1 VNERTWYRVFILLLL
16 SGLMLVACGGQ
27 EETPTEEVA
36 GQPEAPAGETVA
48 EEPAGEKVTIRLATW
63 AGVDEAAEL
72 QVILDEIN
80 ANEDR
85 FQIVHE
91 PAPADYYTK
100 MQTSLA
106 GGTAPDLFWL
116 SQEHIAGYAQQGAL
130 LDISDCLAASDNPAA
145 DLEDYFPEILKT
157 AQYEGRTYGL
167 PWIAQPV
174 VLYYNTALFEAAR
187 QDVPTNDWTWEEF
200 EAAAAAL
207 TEDTDGD
214 GRNDQWGFIMNGWPP
229 PQMFVWQAGGDV
241 VTTDLSASPIDSPEA
256 IEGFQFYADLIYD
269 DVHTPPES
277 VIQEQGFGEMFKAG
291 KIAMFMGGAA
301 DDLDRVEG
309 MDVRVVAVPAGPAGD
324 ATFAWNASTVIA
336 AEAENAEVAC
346 EALVALTDGTH
357 HWKIVAPRLSLAT
370 AEAIIAAEPRKEQN
384 AAAIAEVVGDMRAF
398 NIIPRQVE
406 WDTLFWGDFMDPLF
420 HDQGTAAEL
429 APDIRIQLEE
439 FLP

>member
-1 VNERTWYRVFILLLL
+1 MNKRTWYPVFILLLL
-16 SGLMLVACGGQ
+16 SGLALVACGGQ
-27 EETPTEEVA
+27 QETPTEEA
-36 GQPEAPAGETVA
+36 SGQVEAPV
-48 EEPAGEKVTIRLATW
+48 GEKVTIRLATW
-63 AGVDEAAEL
+63 AGVEEAAEL
-72 QVILDEIN
+72 QLILDEVN
-80 ANEDR
+80 AKEDS
-85 FQIVHE
+85 FQIAHE

-106 GGTAPDLFWL
+106 GGTAPELFWL

-167 PWIAQPV
+167 PWIAQPI
-174 VLYYNTALFEAAR
+174 VLYYNTALFEAAG

-207 TEDTDGD
+207 TQDTDGD

-241 VTTDLSASPIDSPEA
+241 VTADLSASPIDSPEA
-256 IEGFQFYADLIYD
+256 VEGFQFYADLIYD

-309 MDVRVVAVPAGPAGD
+309 MDVRVVAVPAGPAGES
-324 ATFAWNASTVIA
+324 TFAWNASTVIA
-336 AEAENAEVAC
+336 AQAENAEVAC
-346 EALVALTDGTH
+346 EALVALTDGIH

-370 AEAIIAAEPRKEQN
+370 AEGIIAAEPRKEQN

-398 NIIPRQVE
+398 NIIPRQIE
-406 WDTLFWGDFMDPLF
+406 WDTIFWGDFMDPLF

-429 APDIRIQLEE
+429 APDMRIQLEE
-439 FLP
+439 LLP